1 MQSARVFSQFRRK
14 SQLNYNVLKNNTLDD
29 IRDPQDTPCLTPVVQ
44 SHVMQRDSNTFEFS
58 SVAKSKNYKLVY
70 SKRVMNPD
78 TLLTYPYGYV
88 QDEEPLPQCTLTW
101 FANTDFMWEAP

>member
-14 SQLNYNVLKNNTLDD
+14 SQLNYNVLKKNTLDD

-70 SKRVMNPD
+70 SKRVLNPD

-88 QDEEPLPQCTLTW
+88 QDEEPLPQCTLT
-101 FANTDFMWEAP
+101 